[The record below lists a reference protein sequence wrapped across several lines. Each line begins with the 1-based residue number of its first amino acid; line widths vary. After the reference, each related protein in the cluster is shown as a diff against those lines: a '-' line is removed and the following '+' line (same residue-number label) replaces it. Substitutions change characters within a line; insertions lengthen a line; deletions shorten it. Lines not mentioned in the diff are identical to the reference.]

1 MLIVYKTMKKKNYFL
16 ILIYLLAGA
25 AYGQGIP
32 NEIVYEPDEGGYP
45 SGYTPLQKLGNFD
58 LSSTASNEP
67 FRHLLK
73 LFEAQKVVWDDVTDF
88 RDYGFKAFFGGA
100 GEGKPKENRY
110 TDINEGA
117 FRDEFTVEGVSFP
130 KNPIYLPDPNRVLSA
145 QGQRFKCFDA
155 PFLFVTI
162 DDVDDAGKW
171 NPFLLTEQHLDRR
184 GKYAGDAKMGFLRW
198 DIETFSNAEWLAI
211 LKGRQVWENGKY
223 RHAFNG
229 GTNPAF
235 KDMTDAQFFDFVQH
249 RWSYVFTE
257 LVYKTRLYSNN
268 SKIWQY
274 GAGPINQMDP
284 FIFQQFDENGNIGSN
299 WKNPNNPIWNLRNN
313 INNRALNEELNYM
326 EAWDFVQQFAMW
338 AILQYDS
345 QYKQW
350 MNTDI
355 IRLKNPPKTNVTAG
369 APTRYHIVD
378 IGADPTTKN
387 RRVRVTLHAQD
398 GSLRAADQA
407 YRVTFQH
414 WRGFAEVTFPVGA
427 HTIEITTTSSELVWQ
442 TDDHFLL
449 LIWNTMYCA
458 RYHEPTK
465 LGFINWEPTP
475 RTYNFSPY
483 SLATTDIFEQRI
495 YDAIVGFANLQNYGV
510 VNWEANTVGKVN
522 PMVRESIIL
531 AQKKIAP
538 YKTHIEKQILVL
550 SDISTDGG
558 QTWIT
563 GGYPKT
569 PYEAHYNGWWM
580 GGFHQNNQP
589 YPMVLGSYNE
599 TQKTFLFTHLA
610 GQLPTGTFNYK
621 IRVKVPNSQ
630 TTHIFDVSST
640 RNLAYSLFKI

>member
-1 MLIVYKTMKKKNYFL
+1 MKKK
-16 ILIYLLAGA
+16 IYVLLLVHLMAVVA
-25 AYGQGIP
+25 HSQGIP
-32 NEIVYEPDEGGYP
+32 KEVIYEPDEGGYP
-45 SGYTPLQKLGNFD
+45 SGYTPTQKLGKFD
-58 LSSTASNEP
+58 LSSSASNEP
-67 FRHLLK
+67 FRHLFK

-88 RDYGFKAFFGGA
+88 RDYGFKAFFGSA
-100 GEGKPKENRY
+100 VEGKPKENRY

-117 FRDEFTVEGVSFP
+117 FRDAFTVDGESFP
-130 KNPIYLPDPNRVLSA
+130 KNPIYNPDPNRLLSA

-162 DDVDDAGKW
+162 DDVNEASKW
-171 NPFLLTEQHLDRR
+171 NPFLLTEHELDRR
-184 GKYAGDAKMGFLRW
+184 GKYAGDGRIGFLRW
-198 DIETFSNAEWLAI
+198 DIETFSNAEWISI
-211 LKGRQVWENGKY
+211 LRGRQVWDNGKY

-229 GTNPAF
+229 GTDPAF
-235 KDMTDAQFFDFVQH
+235 KDLTDSQFFDYVQH

-257 LVYKTRLYSNN
+257 LFYKTRYYSNN

-274 GAGPINQMDP
+274 GAGPVNQADP
-284 FIFQQFDENGNIGSN
+284 FIFRQFDDNGNVTYN
-299 WKNPNNPIWNLRNN
+299 TANNPIWNLRNKF
-313 INNRALNEELNYM
+313 NNRAVNEELNYM
-326 EAWDFVQQFAMW
+326 EGWDFVQQFAMW

-350 MNTDI
+350 VNTDI
-355 IRLKNPPKTNVTAG
+355 IRLKNPPKTNVTPG

-378 IGADPTTKN
+378 IGVDTTTGN

-398 GSLRAADQA
+398 GSLRAANQA

-414 WRGFAEVTFPVGA
+414 WRGFAEANFPAGT
-427 HTIEITTTSSELVWQ
+427 HTLELTTTSPELVWQ

-449 LIWNTMYCA
+449 LIWNTIYCA
-458 RYHEPTK
+458 RYLEPTK

-495 YDAIVGFANLQNYGV
+495 YDAVVGFANLQNYGV

-538 YKTHIEKQILVL
+538 YKTHIENHTLVFTDV
-550 SDISTDGG
+550 SMDGG
-558 QTWIT
+558 ATWIE
-563 GGYPKT
+563 GGYAKK

-580 GGFHQNNQP
+580 GGFFQNNLP
-589 YPMVLGSYNE
+589 FPMVMGSYNE
-599 TQKTFLFTHLA
+599 QQKTFLFTHLA
-610 GQLPTGTFNYK
+610 GKLPTGVLNYK
-621 IRVKVPNSQ
+621 VRVRVPK
-630 TTHIFDVSST
+630 TDTVHVFDVSST
-640 RNLAYSLFKI
+640 RNLAYSIFKI